1 MLILNIFI
9 LGKPLAPKDFV
20 LVSKSYRQLRISFE
34 PNLDG
39 GREQTIT
46 LEKSLSDK
54 LSEFKST
61 NHWIKLPRNNNTKR
75 VFTLSNLRE
84 NTNYFLRLKADNDI
98 AGPPAYT
105 EVKNFT
111 TSGLFGNHFCCY

>member
-1 MLILNIFI
+1 MVYLE
-9 LGKPLAPKDFV
+9 KPLPPKDFV

-54 LSEFKST
+54 LSEFKAT
-61 NHWIKLPRNNNTKR
+61 NHGITLPRNNNTKR

-98 AGPPAYT
+98 PGTPAYT

-111 TSGLFGNHFCCY
+111 TLGATYF